1 LRLHN
6 GSKGKIKDT
15 IINCLSTEQ
24 STNSSEFV
32 VKVINLSP
40 ELFLSETQINTFVKR
55 GIMAHHLF
63 PMVLKNPLF
72 TSALK
77 KLIEK
82 KVVMENV
89 STRYDRNARSNIAMV
104 SYKLNKSD

>member
-1 LRLHN
+1 MYIMEV
-6 GSKGKIKDT
+6 KEKIKDT

-24 STNSSEFV
+24 STNSGDFV
-32 VKVINLSP
+32 GKVINHSP

-72 TSALK
+72 TSAL
-77 KLIEK
+77 
-82 KVVMENV
+82 
-89 STRYDRNARSNIAMV
+89 
-104 SYKLNKSD
+104 

>member
-1 LRLHN
+1 MEV
-6 GSKGKIKDT
+6 KEKVKDT

-24 STNSSEFV
+24 STNSGDFV
-32 VKVINLSP
+32 GKVTNHSP

-77 KLIEK
+77 ELIEE
-82 KVVMENV
+82 KVVVENV
-89 STRYDRNARSNIAMV
+89 STRYDRNAQSNIAMV
-104 SYKLNKSD
+104 SYKLSKSNK